1 MRFTPISLPT
11 TPTSARKGRPTPSSS
26 MARASERL
34 VPSSASCGICRSRRG
49 TASRTTWKRASASSC
64 SAWASPAAPSWS
76 IASCP
81 ASTSRPR
88 CQTLWQRPWPA
99 RSSWPELVP
108 RRRWRRSK
116 ANNMSIQLSPEAE
129 ALIRELVERGDYDD
143 PETVVAEALRAL
155 VERKQLARLKAAI
168 AIGDEQAAR
177 GQFVPWTPDFLDRLK
192 REAAENVRLGRPFKD
207 EVIP

>member
-1 MRFTPISLPT
+1 
-11 TPTSARKGRPTPSSS
+11 
-26 MARASERL
+26 
-34 VPSSASCGICRSRRG
+34 
-49 TASRTTWKRASASSC
+49 
-64 SAWASPAAPSWS
+64 
-76 IASCP
+76 
-81 ASTSRPR
+81 
-88 CQTLWQRPWPA
+88 
-99 RSSWPELVP
+99 
-108 RRRWRRSK
+108 
-116 ANNMSIQLSPEAE
+116 MSIQLSPEAE